1 MTSILLLPF
10 PSKFPPA
17 NYLQR
22 HKTFKKMPLWFCFVI
37 REILFWQINQMTRE
51 EALKIFK
58 RGYENEGETPPRI
71 PLVV

>member
-1 MTSILLLPF
+1 
-10 PSKFPPA
+10 
-17 NYLQR
+17 
-22 HKTFKKMPLWFCFVI
+22 MPLWFCFVI